1 MKPLEEAEDRLT
13 VGPYRLVA
21 ELGRGGMGRVLLGVA
36 PDGRL
41 VAVKVVRSQF
51 VEDDGFRARFRRE
64 VAASRRVSGAY
75 TAAVIDA
82 DADAP
87 LPWLASVFVPGP
99 SLSGVV
105 ERTGPLPAD
114 AVVRL
119 AAGLAAALGGIHR
132 AGLIHRDLKPSNV
145 LLAADGP
152 RVIDFGIARATDSEG
167 GTEITHTGWLVGS
180 PAFMSPEQAEGR
192 ELSPAS
198 DVFSLGAVLVQ
209 ACTGRSPF
217 AGTSAPQT
225 LYNVVHTEPDLAAVP
240 VELRDLLAR
249 CLSKD
254 RSLRPTTA
262 GIARTL
268 GPLAPSVRP
277 WPAAVH
283 ALIDEQQAAITR
295 LLGLPEGEGRLVAS
309 ETGTVVLTVRTTAEE
324 DLPTRTALPVPER
337 PEGQAGPVSMPQA
350 AEDAEDE
357 AEDDPAPS
365 KRPSRR
371 TVLFGALGAGVAAAV
386 AVPLALSRT
395 SGSPDAGGPGTLP
408 PPSTPPSTSPSV
420 TASPSP
426 SPSASPSLS
435 ATPTSPSTPWEPSY
449 NVSPKW
455 HTRQTAL
462 DFSPGGKLLAVGD
475 RDSAVTLWNSP
486 GLDLAADLG
495 NSAVPGLDSN
505 LTFAVKFSPDGSQ
518 LAGVDNFATITLWDM
533 ASRKKAGS
541 LQGDTKQKDAGYAS
555 LAYSPDGKILAYGAN
570 SVITLW
576 DVQSRSLVAT
586 LVNNPV
592 KRPVVSNADGDVQGM
607 AFAQDGRTVIAS
619 TFQDLLRFWD
629 VRSGTL
635 TATVENAGD
644 GVIALAVSPDGKVL
658 ATASRGEVKVWDV
671 ATRAVTGTL
680 SFPPN
685 PVSALAFSPDGGS
698 LAAAEKDGSVR
709 IWSTATWN
717 PVRGLDQAKAFEPKP
732 FMPQHLAFSPD
743 SRFLVGAF
751 DYNLALWKVG

>member
-1 MKPLEEAEDRLT
+1 MEPLGEADQLT
-13 VGPYRLVA
+13 IGSYRLVA

-51 VEDDGFRARFRRE
+51 VEDDGFRTRFRRE
-64 VAASRRVSGAY
+64 VEASRRVSGAY

-82 DADAP
+82 DADAS

-99 SLSGVV
+99 SLADVV
-105 ERTGPLPAD
+105 ETTGPLPTE

-192 ELSPAS
+192 ELTSSS

-225 LYNVVHTEPDLAAVP
+225 LYKVVHAVPDLSAVP
-240 VELRDLLAR
+240 KELRGLVAL
-249 CLSKD
+249 CLSKNQAV
-254 RSLRPTTA
+254 RPTPA
-262 GIARTL
+262 MIASAL

-283 ALIDEQQAAITR
+283 ALIDGQHDAIAHI
-295 LLGLPEGEGRLVAS
+295 LELPEGEVRLVAS
-309 ETGTVVLTVRTTAEE
+309 DSGTVVLTGRAANEELSTITAFPA
-324 DLPTRTALPVPER
+324 PTGPER
-337 PEGQAGPVSMPQA
+337 PVPPPA
-350 AEDAEDE
+350 AEDSPADKGTGE
-357 AEDDPAPS
+357 PAPRR
-365 KRPSRR
+365 RPSRR
-371 TVLFGALGAGVAAAV
+371 TLLFGVLGAGAVAAA
-386 AVPLALSRT
+386 AVPLALSQT
-395 SGSPDAGGPGTLP
+395 SGTPTAGSSGTFP
-408 PPSTPPSTSPSV
+408 PPTTLPSTSPSV
-420 TASPSP
+420 PASPSP
-426 SPSASPSLS
+426 SSTLS
-435 ATPTSPSTPWEPSY
+435 ATPTPPNTPLDPTY
-449 NVSPKW
+449 NVSSKQ
-455 HTRQTAL
+455 HTRLTAL
-462 DFSPGGKLLAVGD
+462 DFSPDNKLLAVGD
-475 RDSAVTLWNSP
+475 RDSFVMLWNSP
-486 GLDLAADLG
+486 GLDVATNLG
-495 NSAVPGLDSN
+495 STAVPGVDDN
-505 LTFAVKFSPDGSQ
+505 LTFAVKFSPDGSL
-518 LAGVDNFATITLWDM
+518 LAGVDDFATITLWDM
-533 ASRKKAGS
+533 ASRKVAGT
-541 LQGDTKQKDAGYAS
+541 LQGDKNQKKAGYAN
-555 LAYSPDGKILAYGAN
+555 LAYSPDGKTLAYSAN

-576 DVQSRSLVAT
+576 DVQSRSLAAT
-586 LVNNPV
+586 LVNSPV
-592 KRPVVSNADGDVQGM
+592 KRPMVSNADGDVLRM
-607 AFAQDGRTVIAS
+607 AFAQDGRTIIAS

-644 GVIALAVSPDGKVL
+644 GVIGLAVSPDGKVL
-658 ATASRGEVKVWDV
+658 ATASRGEVKVWNV
-671 ATRAVTGTL
+671 ATREVIETL
-680 SFPPN
+680 PFPPN
-685 PVSALAFSPDGGS
+685 PVCALAFSPDGGS
-698 LAAAEKDGSVR
+698 LAAAEQDGGIR

-717 PVRGLDQAKAFEPKP
+717 PVRGFDQAKALDPKP
-732 FMPQHLAFSPD
+732 FMPWPLVFSPD
-743 SRFLVGAF
+743 SRFLVGIF